1 MAELGHLRNL
11 NLDRDVPKGE
21 FCQTPGFS
29 ALGLGAAASTLPV
42 LPKGFITQY
51 CDKAGFCKAN
61 NVPVRPLIRQG
72 VSVRAEFSSKGHGG
86 FAIANVVLV
95 LSAFVLA
102 LLFAETGIRL
112 FAPQP
117 MIGTPFEYAPRGYTI
132 NKSNGTA
139 LFSVGDSKGI
149 YSFTPPH
156 LRGMSQ
162 PPAHAER
169 ILVLGDSFTFG
180 VGLSDQDTYV
190 AKLQEKLDVTFGTGR
205 IALLNG
211 GIGGS
216 GTAEH
221 LAFLE
226 DFGEEI
232 APRIVLVFVN
242 IEDFNRAQQSSLYH
256 LHSNESLEL
265 DEGTT
270 PTTALNKLSRKVT
283 ESDLYNFVIQHV
295 HVAQLIRRGFIKIF
309 VQSKPD
315 VSIVGKE
322 SKSAFGT
329 SRDQRRLVHALFRRM
344 KEWCD
349 SHGAKLAV
357 INNRGMADEGWRQYD
372 WLPKMLAVENI
383 TAIDSAPE
391 IQSIIASDPVPY
403 VIPQGIGHPN
413 AKGAAVIADAVW
425 PFIQSLIRENQ

>member
-1 MAELGHLRNL
+1 
-11 NLDRDVPKGE
+11 
-21 FCQTPGFS
+21 
-29 ALGLGAAASTLPV
+29 
-42 LPKGFITQY
+42 
-51 CDKAGFCKAN
+51 
-61 NVPVRPLIRQG
+61 

-86 FAIANVVLV
+86 LGIANVVLI
-95 LSAFVLA
+95 LSAFGLA
-102 LLFAETGIRL
+102 LLFAEIGIRL

-162 PPAHAER
+162 PAGDAQR

-190 AKLQEKLDVTFGTGR
+190 AKLQEKIDSAFGAGR
-205 IALLNG
+205 IAILNG

-226 DFGEEI
+226 DFGDEI

-242 IEDFNRAQQSSLYH
+242 IEDFNRAQQSSLYR
-256 LHSNESLEL
+256 LRSNHGLEL
-265 DEGTT
+265 EEEII
-270 PTTALNKLSRKVT
+270 PTTRFSKLMRKFT
-283 ESDLYNFVIQHV
+283 ESDIYNFAIQHV
-295 HVAQLIRRGFIKIF
+295 QIAQLIRRVFIGVVF
-309 VQSKPD
+309 QSKSD
-315 VSIVGKE
+315 ASIAGKE
-322 SKSAFGT
+322 SKPTFAT
-329 SRDQRRLVHALFRRM
+329 SPDQQRLVHALFRRM

-383 TAIDSAPE
+383 TAFDSAPQ
-391 IQSIIASDPVPY
+391 IQSIIAGDPVPY

-413 AKGAAVIADAVW
+413 AKGAAVIAQAVW
-425 PFIQSLIRENQ
+425 PFLQSLIRENQ

>member
-1 MAELGHLRNL
+1 
-11 NLDRDVPKGE
+11 
-21 FCQTPGFS
+21 
-29 ALGLGAAASTLPV
+29 
-42 LPKGFITQY
+42 
-51 CDKAGFCKAN
+51 
-61 NVPVRPLIRQG
+61 
-72 VSVRAEFSSKGHGG
+72 
-86 FAIANVVLV
+86 
-95 LSAFVLA
+95 
-102 LLFAETGIRL
+102 
-112 FAPQP
+112 
-117 MIGTPFEYAPRGYTI
+117 
-132 NKSNGTA
+132 
-139 LFSVGDSKGI
+139 VGDSKGI

-162 PPAHAER
+162 PPADAER

-190 AKLQEKLDVTFGTGR
+190 AKLQEKLDVAFGAGR

-226 DFGEEI
+226 DFGDEI

-242 IEDFNRAQQSSLYH
+242 TEDFNRAQQSSLYH
-256 LHSNESLEL
+256 LHSNDSLEL
-265 DEGTT
+265 DEGTI
-270 PTTALNKLSRKVT
+270 PTTALNKLLRKVT

-295 HVAQLIRRGFIKIF
+295 HVAQLIRRGFISIF

-322 SKSAFGT
+322 SRSTFGT
-329 SRDQRRLVHALFRRM
+329 SRDQQRLVHALFRRM

-349 SHGAKLAV
+349 SHAAKLAV
-357 INNRGMADEGWRQYD
+357 INNRGMADESWRQND

-383 TAIDSAPE
+383 TAFDSAPE
-391 IQSIIASDPVPY
+391 IQSIIAGDQVPY

-413 AKGAAVIADAVW
+413 AKGAAVIAQAVW